1 MERKDPIYI
10 KHILDAISRI
20 GEYTQGIKYENFV
33 NNHLIQDGVIRQ
45 LEIIG
50 EASKRLSA
58 EIKEKYLEIPWKDI
72 MGMRDKLIHDYF
84 GVDLDAVWDTVE
96 KDIPMLKI
104 KLESLLKEMGEY
116 C

>member
-1 MERKDPIYI
+1 MERKDSIYI

-20 GEYTQGIKYENFV
+20 GEYPQGIKYENFM
-33 NNHLIQDGVIRQ
+33 NDHLIQDGVIRQ

-58 EIKEKYLEIPWKDI
+58 EIKGKYLEIPWKDI
-72 MGMRDKLIHDYF
+72 TGMRDKLIHDYF

-104 KLESLLKEMGEY
+104 KLQDSSWKRSL
-116 C
+116 

>member
-1 MERKDPIYI
+1 MND
-10 KHILDAISRI
+10 
-20 GEYTQGIKYENFV
+20 
-33 NNHLIQDGVIRQ
+33 HLIQDGVIRQ

-72 MGMRDKLIHDYF
+72 TGMRDKLIHDYF

-96 KDIPMLKI
+96 KDIPVLKN
-104 KLESLLKEMGEY
+104 KLESLVKEMGDY